1 MLIDFF
7 SGFICPHSNFSF
19 FFSWFQGDRERGG
32 REGSRGSGEGPQDSR
47 LSGPPALFCSGR
59 KPRLFH
65 CLVPPDAAAA
75 LPGPDEQI

>member
-7 SGFICPHSNFSF
+7 SRFICPHSNSSVF
-19 FFSWFQGDRERGG
+19 FMVSGGQREG